1 MVRVKSVQ
9 MFKGEPADLEARM
22 ISAIGMTGPRNVAQI
37 ARLTGAHQETIR
49 YKIKKRFVRLGFRFH
64 AEVDFA
70 KLGLTLHWATL
81 DFSKAYNEMAPRVLT
96 ALNEVGYLAYFA
108 KLIPQGNYIALFTP
122 PANTSGKYEEF
133 LGSLREK
140 GVLDGFELTESL
152 ARRHQ
157 VMDPRFFN
165 FRSGRWEIEWAKVA
179 AAQSTALVPGKK
191 PKIEEFDYTDLLVI
205 KELQKDARQHLTG
218 IAKEVK
224 VNQKTLE
231 YHFRAHIQK
240 WKLVPSYS
248 IRWAQDVA
256 KRPIH
261 STVFTRL
268 AFHNLTKSEFVD
280 VQAAISKVPLLWTEY
295 LLRDGT
301 YLATMYI
308 PLTDL
313 VGVSNYVSNA
323 VPGLGAKAE
332 MSFIDFANA
341 SSFTIPYNM
350 YHDGNWKFD
359 VGRMATALRK
369 HSTITIEK

>member
-1 MVRVKSVQ
+1 MVRAKSVQ
-9 MFKGEPADLEARM
+9 TFKREPADLEARI
-22 ISAIGMTGPRNVAQI
+22 ISAIGMAGPRNVAQI
-37 ARLTGAHQETIR
+37 SRLTGAHQETIR
-49 YKIKKRFVRLGFRFH
+49 YKVKKRFARLGFRFH

-81 DFSKAYNEMAPRVLT
+81 DFSKAYYQMAPQILT

-108 KLIPQGNYIALFTP
+108 RLVPQGNYIALFTL
-122 PANTSGKYEEF
+122 PANTAGEYEEF
-133 LGSLREK
+133 LGSLRER
-140 GVLDGFELTESL
+140 GILNGFEITESL

-165 FRSGRWEIEWAKVA
+165 FRSGRWEIEWAKIE
-179 AAQSTALVPGKK
+179 AAQPTALVQGKK
-191 PKIEEFDYTDLLVI
+191 PRTEEFDYTDLLII

-218 IAKEVK
+218 IAEKVK

-231 YHFRAHIQK
+231 YHFRTHIQR
-240 WKLVPSYS
+240 WNLIPSYS

-268 AFHNLTKSEFVD
+268 AFHSLTRSELSH

-295 LLRDGT
+295 LLQDGT

-308 PLTDL
+308 PLTDII
-313 VGVSNYVSNA
+313 GVSNYVSNA
-323 VPGLGAKAE
+323 VPGLGPKAE

-341 SSFTIPYNM
+341 SSFTIPYKM
-350 YHDGNWKFD
+350 YRDGNWLFD
-359 VGRMATALRK
+359 SGQMATALRK
-369 HSTITIEK
+369 HSTVSIEK